1 MKKLLSVVLAL
12 AIVASS
18 LIVFGA
24 MATAASAEPKAVK
37 ATLTTAC
44 ASAKNQIVFKA
55 PFLSAADFGDKD
67 TLELTFVL
75 TNLTDKETLFSFQAQ
90 EDGSWRDKLYASK
103 DVDAEGKPTGELLGR
118 SDAIKVPANGAAEF
132 KITLPKTGYFYHSN
146 AAIGFA
152 SEEYFSKLCIRI
164 YFNGETEIPVGSAV
178 EMAIKDNDALNEK
191 FVNSAVDTTWMNG
204 VATAAKLD
212 AATMSA
218 ATKNV
223 LTATP
228 TPAAT
233 PTPST
238 PFTLVNGD
246 VSIGN
251 VGDKTVEGWLTWQG
265 GTNEIVADP
274 SNANNK
280 VIKFVPTGMYST
292 TGFRASAVVY
302 NDGGRY
308 TGAGAAEYEISFRA
322 RLVDPIPEGADAAKA
337 GRFTVALCGT
347 KIAHYDSANQNTYS
361 VSGGNVDLTTEWQT
375 FTTTV
380 KVEEKNYAT
389 WTDIAKDAEN
399 IFVRLDG
406 SGANRALGYTGA
418 YAPVAYYI
426 DDVTVA
432 VKGAQTT
439 APAGTLAPGA
449 TATPTPTPAPT
460 PNAIEIH
467 ALQNTTYYINS
478 VAGVMDANDIKDGVL
493 KKEITVEN
501 VGENDITVQLCIQA
515 TVKNAEGK
523 DTWQGFAN
531 EGGYVEI
538 AAGEKETIAIEVE
551 FDGNVTTILDQEVP
565 VEKLFFRLN
574 FNNNTTLNE
583 GDGVL
588 VYGDQDLIA
597 GLLSKTSSDKL
608 TFATKTIAIKGS
620 SNPSNTGD
628 VLPVALIATL
638 AVATVA
644 LVVVAKKRKEN

>member
-1 MKKLLSVVLAL
+1 MSS
-12 AIVASS
+12 AI
-18 LIVFGA
+18 
-24 MATAASAEPKAVK
+24 
-37 ATLTTAC
+37 
-44 ASAKNQIVFKA
+44 
-55 PFLSAADFGDKD
+55 
-67 TLELTFVL
+67 
-75 TNLTDKETLFSFQAQ
+75 
-90 EDGSWRDKLYASK
+90 
-103 DVDAEGKPTGELLGR
+103 
-118 SDAIKVPANGAAEF
+118 
-132 KITLPKTGYFYHSN
+132 
-146 AAIGFA
+146 
-152 SEEYFSKLCIRI
+152 
-164 YFNGETEIPVGSAV
+164 
-178 EMAIKDNDALNEK
+178 
-191 FVNSAVDTTWMNG
+191 
-204 VATAAKLD
+204 
-212 AATMSA
+212 
-218 ATKNV
+218 KNV

-228 TPAAT
+228 TPAPT

-238 PFTLVNGD
+238 PLTLVNGD

-251 VGDKTVEGWLTWQG
+251 VGDTTVEGWLTWKG

-274 SNANNK
+274 SDANNK

-308 TGAGAAEYEISFRA
+308 TGAGIADYEVSFRA
-322 RLVDPIPEGADAAKA
+322 RLVDPIPEGADATKA
-337 GRFTVALCGT
+337 GTFAVALCGT

-361 VSGGNVDLTTEWQT
+361 IKGGNVVLTTEWQN

-380 KVEEKNYAT
+380 KVGEKNYVT

-406 SGANRALGYTGA
+406 SGANHALGYTGA
-418 YAPVAYYI
+418 YAPVGYYI

-467 ALQNTTYYINS
+467 ALQETDYYINS
-478 VAGVMDANDIKDGVL
+478 VAGVMDAADIKDGVL

-501 VGENDITVQLCIQA
+501 VGENDITVQFCIQA
-515 TVKNAEGK
+515 MVKNSEGK
-523 DTWQGFAN
+523 DRWEGFAN

-565 VEKLFFRLN
+565 VEKLFFRLS

-588 VYGDQDLIA
+588 VYGDQDIVNA
-597 GLLSKTSSDKL
+597 FAVAKSTDKL
-608 TFATKTIAIKGS
+608 TYATKTIAIKGS

-644 LVVVAKKRKEN
+644 LVVVSKKRKENYSERDKSA